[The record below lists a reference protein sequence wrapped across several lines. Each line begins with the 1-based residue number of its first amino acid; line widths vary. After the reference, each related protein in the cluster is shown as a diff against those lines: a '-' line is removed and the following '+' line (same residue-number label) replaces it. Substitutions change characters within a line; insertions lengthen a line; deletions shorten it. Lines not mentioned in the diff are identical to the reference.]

1 MSPMRID
8 LGGEGEVSGVLNQ
21 QGRWVVQPGW
31 RSSRG
36 GLTFRALVQAGHPFL
51 IADNVDLPLPDAS
64 CDEVITN
71 NTPPE
76 DSVTM
81 LGPTVQTSEV
91 RRILKAG
98 GRWVHNGFVQWVK
111 P

>member
-1 MSPMRID
+1 MRIN
-8 LGGEGEVSGVLNQ
+8 LGGEGEVPGVLNQ

-31 RSSRG
+31 RSSQRS
-36 GLTFRALVQAGHPFL
+36 LTLHALVQVGHSFL
-51 IADNVDLPLPDAS
+51 IADNVTLPLPDAS
-64 CDEVITN
+64 YDEVLTN

-91 RRILKAG
+91 RRILKSG
-98 GRWVHNGFVQWVK
+98 GRWIHDGFVKWIK